1 MKKIIFFT
9 SSNIVTDARIL
20 RAMKSVK
27 SRLNQVEVI
36 GIGLYNRS
44 ETHKSNSNDGLILKS
59 NNLIFDAPFLPHA
72 VRRVINL
79 IEMNIKFLYY
89 LFNFQPHIAHV
100 NDYHP
105 LPATLV
111 YRFFKKIRIIYDAHE
126 LESNKGG
133 LGAFSS
139 KLIFALEKR
148 AWKHVSLFINPSY
161 SATEWY
167 MNIFGRIPNLVI
179 YNTPEK
185 KYFDGNLNRDYLRSK
200 FGIPE
205 DRLIFI
211 YVGILN
217 YGRGIDLL
225 LNTFKNN
232 EVNSHCVFLGYG
244 PISDLIKER
253 SISNFKIHY
262 HEPVPHEEV
271 TSLISSADV
280 GLAMI
285 ENISLSAYFC
295 APNKLFEY
303 AFSDL
308 YVVASDLP
316 EMSRLITKH
325 NLGDLISDEPESL
338 LNKVKELEQKDSLK
352 IDRVNLYELSWEYQS
367 DLLIDAYRE
376 LVK

>member
-1 MKKIIFFT
+1 MKTLHEFLNGCILIGFGFEDDNEVHLSNLVYGLTLINKSLLLNSLKLPHFFK
-9 SSNIVTDARIL
+9 R
-20 RAMKSVK
+20 
-27 SRLNQVEVI
+27 
-36 GIGLYNRS
+36 
-44 ETHKSNSNDGLILKS
+44 
-59 NNLIFDAPFLPHA
+59 IFD
-72 VRRVINL
+72 L
-79 IEMNIKFLYY
+79 IEMNTKFLCSLIKFK
-89 LFNFQPHIAHV
+89 PSIIHV

-111 YRFFKKIRIIYDAHE
+111 YRCFQKVKIIYDAHE
-126 LESNKGG
+126 LESNKAG

-139 KLIFALEKR
+139 KLIYTLEKI
-148 AWKHVSLFINPSY
+148 AWKHVTLFINPSNY
-161 SATEWY
+161 ATEWY
-167 MNIFGRIPNLVI
+167 MEKFGRVPNIVI
-179 YNTPEK
+179 YNTPETI
-185 KYFDGNLNRDYLRSK
+185 DIDRNLYLNYLRNK
-200 FGIPE
+200 YMIPK
-205 DRLIFI
+205 DRLIFV

-217 YGRGIDLL
+217 FGRGIDLI
-225 LNTFKNN
+225 LNTFDNK

-244 PISDLIKER
+244 PYSDLIKER
-253 SISNFKIHY
+253 SDSNSKIHY

-285 ENISLSAYFC
+285 ENISLSDYFC

-316 EMSRLITKH
+316 EMASLITKH
-325 NLGDLISDEPESL
+325 NLGDLIGDEPESL

-352 IDRVNLYELSWEYQS
+352 IDRVNLHELSWEYQS
-367 DLLIDAYRE
+367 YLLIDSYRE

>member
-1 MKKIIFFT
+1 VKKIMFLT
-9 SSNIVTDARIL
+9 STNIKTDARIL
-20 RAMKSVK
+20 RAMKALSDSKLDFKLIGVGFK
-27 SRLNQVEVI
+27 DDKEGHESKQIDNLTLNHKILHLNFLFFPNFFRRL
-36 GIGLYNRS
+36 
-44 ETHKSNSNDGLILKS
+44 
-59 NNLIFDAPFLPHA
+59 
-72 VRRVINL
+72 INL
-79 IEMNIKFLYY
+79 IEMNVKFLVSIINYK
-89 LFNFQPHIAHV
+89 PSIVHV

-111 YRFFKKIRIIYDAHE
+111 YGFFKKIKIIYDAHE
-126 LESNKGG
+126 LESNKAG
-133 LGAFSS
+133 LGEFSS
-139 KLIFALEKR
+139 KLIFTLEKK

-167 MNIFGRIPNLVI
+167 MNTFGRVPNLVI

-185 KYFDGNLNRDYLRSK
+185 NYIDGNLNSDYLRNK
-200 FGIPE
+200 FRIPE
-205 DRLIFI
+205 NRLIFI

-225 LNTFKNN
+225 LNTFENN

-244 PISDLIKER
+244 PYSDLIKER
-253 SISNFKIHY
+253 SNSNFKIHY

-338 LNKVKELEQKDSLK
+338 LNKVKELEQKDTLK
-352 IDRVNLYELSWEYQS
+352 IERFNLYELSWEYQS
-367 DLLIDAYRE
+367 GLLIDAYRG
-376 LVK
+376 LI